1 MKNKIL
7 LPALFLLSLMMM
19 SGVEP
24 RSHSGEVR
32 DEFPTTVVDSCA
44 LLYSQLGLE
53 GKVSPKVFRTAYQG
67 YHKVTQRQKEL
78 LTLIDFTK
86 PSNSTRLYVMDM
98 AKGTI
103 LFESV
108 VAHGKNSGALY
119 ATDFSNRSNS
129 HQSSLGFY
137 LTGETYRG
145 SNGYSLRLDG
155 LEKGFNDN
163 ARARAIVIHGA
174 RYADPALC
182 RGGQR
187 LGRSFGCPALPEP
200 LNRPIIDAIKG
211 GSVLFIYAE
220 DPQYLSRSQFVGEIE
235 PAHLS

>member
-1 MKNKIL
+1 MKKKIVFSTL
-7 LPALFLLSLMMM
+7 LLFSLVMM

-24 RSHSGEVR
+24 HRQSRELPDEV
-32 DEFPTTVVDSCA
+32 PVAVVDSCA
-44 LLYSQLGLE
+44 LLYNQLGLE

-67 YHKVTQRQKEL
+67 YRKVTQRQKEL

-98 AKGTI
+98 VKGVM

-174 RYADPALC
+174 RYADPVLC

-187 LGRSFGCPALPEP
+187 LGRSFGCPALPES
-200 LNRPIIDAIKG
+200 LNRPIIDTIKG

-235 PAHLS
+235 PSHLS